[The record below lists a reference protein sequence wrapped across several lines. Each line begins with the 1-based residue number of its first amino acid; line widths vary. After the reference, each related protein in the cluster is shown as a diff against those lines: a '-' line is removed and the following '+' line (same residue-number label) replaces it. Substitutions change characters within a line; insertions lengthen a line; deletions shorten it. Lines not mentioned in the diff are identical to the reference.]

1 MSAPTAAARP
11 RLLAVSGDKAFVGT
25 LKGALDGAED
35 FALDVV
41 EAPIEAAEVDVR
53 RERPDGLILDVDAA
67 GPDQFAALRQIL
79 RHGGEGM
86 PTLVV
91 TGSFDPEAARAFLK
105 MRLSDFLVKPVASA
119 DLLRTVRRVM
129 ETTDEEEV
137 ADSRIYTF
145 VPASGGAGNTTL
157 VIQTAFLL
165 HEQDA
170 GKRQSTCVVDLNLQN
185 GSCAEYLD
193 LEPRFDISEIENAPD
208 RLDRQLLEVM
218 LSRHKSG
225 LAVVSAPPCPWE
237 MRSFRPDLV
246 TRLLDLVSTYFDNV
260 VIDMPRTWFPWT
272 DSILA
277 GSDRVFVVTEMTV
290 PALRHTQ
297 RMARAI
303 QDRVGRDARLS
314 VVVNRADPRGG
325 GSFGVKEKDVV
336 DVLGGLYAGRI
347 SNNYRVVREALDRGV
362 PLRDVS
368 PNCDV
373 LADLRRVVM
382 PEEQRADRP
391 GGLRRLSPLGWF
403 GGRLAAAR

>member
-1 MSAPTAAARP
+1 MTTPPAPKRP
-11 RLLAVSGDKAFVGT
+11 RLLAITADKGFVGT
-25 LKGALDGAED
+25 LKGALAGGDDFDLTVLETSIEQAEID
-35 FALDVV
+35 L
-41 EAPIEAAEVDVR
+41 R
-53 RERPDGLILDVDAA
+53 RDRPDGLILDVDLA
-67 GPDQFAALRQIL
+67 GPEQFTALRHLL
-79 RHGGEGM
+79 RHGGEGI

-105 MRLSDFLVKPVASA
+105 LRLSDFLVKPVTTA
-119 DLLRTVRRVM
+119 DLSRTVRRVM
-129 ETTDEEEV
+129 ESTDEAEV

-145 VPASGGAGNTTL
+145 VPATGGAGNTTL
-157 VIQTAFLL
+157 VLQTAFLL
-165 HEQDA
+165 LEQE
-170 GKRQSTCVVDLNLQN
+170 GGRRQNTCVVDLNLQT

-225 LAVVSAPPCPWE
+225 LAIVSAPPVPWE

-303 QDRVGRDARLS
+303 QDRVGRDARLG
-314 VVVNRADPRGG
+314 VVVNRADTRGG
-325 GSFGVKEKDVV
+325 GNFGVREKDVI

-347 SNNYRVVREALDRGV
+347 SNNYRAVREALDRGV
-362 PLRDVS
+362 PLREVA
-368 PNCDV
+368 PGCDV
-373 LADLRRVVM
+373 LADLRRVVL
-382 PEEQRADRP
+382 PEEPKAEKT
-391 GGLRRLSPLGWF
+391 GGLRRLSPLGWL